1 MRIGPR
7 RGEDKHLP
15 GRAAKPFILN
25 VMNDEILKKL
35 EARLDRRSFLRGS
48 SLGVAALL
56 GVAAA
61 SPLVVFAQSQDKP
74 PADDKKK
81 ADEKKDQDDPKDEE
95 KHQPIRVEGK
105 DGRFYDRDGVE
116 VRECP
121 ECGHNMY
128 QQGRTWTCENC
139 GYSYIE

>member
-1 MRIGPR
+1 
-7 RGEDKHLP
+7 
-15 GRAAKPFILN
+15 
-25 VMNDEILKKL
+25 MNDEILKKL

-48 SLGVAALL
+48 GLGIAALL

-61 SPLVVFAQSQDKP
+61 SPLVVFAQSQ
-74 PADDKKK
+74 ADDKKTQ
-81 ADEKKDQDDPKDEE
+81 DKKDQDPATPDDKPAPKPD
-95 KHQPIRVEGK
+95 RVEGA
-105 DGRFYDRDGVE
+105 DGKLYDREGVE

-121 ECGHNMY
+121 QCGHNMY

>member
-1 MRIGPR
+1 
-7 RGEDKHLP
+7 
-15 GRAAKPFILN
+15 
-25 VMNDEILKKL
+25 MNDEILKKL

>member
-1 MRIGPR
+1 
-7 RGEDKHLP
+7 
-15 GRAAKPFILN
+15 
-25 VMNDEILKKL
+25 MNDEILKKL

-61 SPLVVFAQSQDKP
+61 SPLVVFAQEPQDKP
-74 PADDKKK
+74 KKSDKKK
-81 ADEKKDQDDPKDEE
+81 EPEPEQDGPKAADTSGSK
-95 KHQPIRVEGK
+95 PIRVEGK
-105 DGRFYDRDGVE
+105 DGRFYDPDGVE

>member
-1 MRIGPR
+1 
-7 RGEDKHLP
+7 
-15 GRAAKPFILN
+15 
-25 VMNDEILKKL
+25 MNDEILKKL

-74 PADDKKK
+74 QADDKKK
-81 ADEKKDQDDPKDEE
+81 SDAKQDSDDPKTEE
-95 KHQPIRVEGK
+95 KPEPIRVEGK
-105 DGRFYDRDGVE
+105 DGRFYDREGIE

>member
-1 MRIGPR
+1 
-7 RGEDKHLP
+7 
-15 GRAAKPFILN
+15 
-25 VMNDEILKKL
+25 MNDEILKKL
-35 EARLDRRSFLRGS
+35 AAGLDRRSFLRGS

-61 SPLVVFAQSQDKP
+61 SPLVVFAQAPQ
-74 PADDKKK
+74 DDKKK
-81 ADEKKDQDDPKDEE
+81 ADDKKTDENNDQDQPKADDR
-95 KHQPIRVEGK
+95 PYRSEGQ
-105 DGRFYDRDGVE
+105 DGKFYDRQGVE

-139 GYSYIE
+139 GYSYVE

>member
-1 MRIGPR
+1 
-7 RGEDKHLP
+7 
-15 GRAAKPFILN
+15 
-25 VMNDEILKKL
+25 MNDEILKKL

-48 SLGVAALL
+48 GLGVAALL

-61 SPLVVFAQSQDKP
+61 SPLVVFAQPPQDKP
-74 PADDKKK
+74 SDKKK
-81 ADEKKDQDDPKDEE
+81 PADENKDPDAQKADPSPDSK
-95 KHQPIRVEGK
+95 PSRTEGA
-105 DGRFYDRDGVE
+105 DGKFYDGEGVE

>member
-1 MRIGPR
+1 
-7 RGEDKHLP
+7 
-15 GRAAKPFILN
+15 
-25 VMNDEILKKL
+25 MNDEILKKL

-61 SPLVVFAQSQDKP
+61 SPLVVFAQEPQAGDKKKT
-74 PADDKKK
+74 DDKKAEGAPK
-81 ADEKKDQDDPKDEE
+81 APDADKTDDKSDYKPD
-95 KHQPIRVEGK
+95 RVEGK
-105 DGRFYDRDGVE
+105 DGKFYDRDGVE

-121 ECGHNMY
+121 QCGHNMY

>member
-1 MRIGPR
+1 
-7 RGEDKHLP
+7 
-15 GRAAKPFILN
+15 
-25 VMNDEILKKL
+25 MNDEILKKL

-74 PADDKKK
+74 QADDKKK
-81 ADEKKDQDDPKDEE
+81 TDEKKDPDDPNAGE
-95 KHQPIRVEGK
+95 KPEPIRVEGK
-105 DGRFYDRDGVE
+105 DGRFYDREGIE

>member
-1 MRIGPR
+1 M
-7 RGEDKHLP
+7 H
-15 GRAAKPFILN
+15 
-25 VMNDEILKKL
+25 DEILRKL
-35 EARLDRRSFLRGS
+35 EAKLDRRSFLRGYGI
-48 SLGVAALL
+48 GVAALL

-74 PADDKKK
+74 QSPEDKKK
-81 ADEKKDQDDPKDEE
+81 QDADKEKKDQDEPNDGE
-95 KHQPIRVEGK
+95 KPIYRVEGK

>member
-1 MRIGPR
+1 
-7 RGEDKHLP
+7 
-15 GRAAKPFILN
+15 
-25 VMNDEILKKL
+25 MNDEILKKL

-48 SLGVAALL
+48 GLGVAALL

-61 SPLVVFAQSQDKP
+61 SPLVVFAQEPQDRS
-74 PADDKKK
+74 DDKKK
-81 ADEKKDQDDPKDEE
+81 AVEKDQDSE
-95 KHQPIRVEGK
+95 KAGEKPESKPYRVEGT
-105 DGRFYDRDGVE
+105 DGKLYDREGVE

>member
-1 MRIGPR
+1 
-7 RGEDKHLP
+7 
-15 GRAAKPFILN
+15 
-25 VMNDEILKKL
+25 MNDEILKKL

-48 SLGVAALL
+48 GLGVAALL

-61 SPLVVFAQSQDKP
+61 SPLVVFAQEPQ
-74 PADDKKK
+74 AGDKKK
-81 ADEKKDQDDPKDEE
+81 TDDKKDQDAPTSPDADKPESKSD
-95 KHQPIRVEGK
+95 RVEGT
-105 DGRFYDRDGVE
+105 DGKLYDKDGVE

-121 ECGHNMY
+121 QCGHNMY

>member
-1 MRIGPR
+1 
-7 RGEDKHLP
+7 
-15 GRAAKPFILN
+15 
-25 VMNDEILKKL
+25 MNDEILKKL

-48 SLGVAALL
+48 SVGIAALL

-61 SPLVVFAQSQDKP
+61 SPLVVFAQAPQDK
-74 PADDKKK
+74 ASDDKKK
-81 ADEKKDQDDPKDEE
+81 SGDKKDPDAPTSDDKAESKPYR
-95 KHQPIRVEGK
+95 IEGT
-105 DGRFYDRDGVE
+105 DGKFYDREGIE

-139 GYSYIE
+139 GYSYVE

>member
-1 MRIGPR
+1 
-7 RGEDKHLP
+7 
-15 GRAAKPFILN
+15 
-25 VMNDEILKKL
+25 MNDEILKKL

-48 SLGVAALL
+48 SIGVAALL

-61 SPLVVFAQSQDKP
+61 SPLVVFAQEPQNRPAPADKK
-74 PADDKKK
+74 ADDQDDKKNPDAPKTDDK
-81 ADEKKDQDDPKDEE
+81 AAYTPD
-95 KHQPIRVEGK
+95 RREGA
-105 DGRFYDRDGVE
+105 DGKFYDGEGVE

-121 ECGHNMY
+121 QCGHNMY

>member
-1 MRIGPR
+1 
-7 RGEDKHLP
+7 
-15 GRAAKPFILN
+15 
-25 VMNDEILKKL
+25 MNDEILKKL

-48 SLGVAALL
+48 GLGVATLL

-74 PADDKKK
+74 QADGKKK
-81 ADEKKDQDDPKDEE
+81 TDDGKKDPEAPKPETKSD
-95 KHQPIRVEGK
+95 RVEGS
-105 DGRFYDRDGVE
+105 DGKLYDKDGVE
-116 VRECP
+116 LRDCP
-121 ECGHNMY
+121 QCGHNMY

>member
-1 MRIGPR
+1 MH
-7 RGEDKHLP
+7 DD
-15 GRAAKPFILN
+15 ILR
-25 VMNDEILKKL
+25 KL
-35 EARLDRRSFLRGS
+35 EARLDRRSFLRGYGV
-48 SLGVAALL
+48 GVAALL

-61 SPLVVFAQSQDKP
+61 SPLIVFAQSPQDTQ
-74 PADDKKK
+74 ADDKKK
-81 ADEKKDQDDPKDEE
+81 TDEKKDPAPDAPRADE
-95 KHQPIRVEGK
+95 KPYRVEGK
-105 DGRFYDRDGVE
+105 EGKFFDREGVE

>member
-1 MRIGPR
+1 
-7 RGEDKHLP
+7 
-15 GRAAKPFILN
+15 
-25 VMNDEILKKL
+25 MNDEILKKL

-48 SLGVAALL
+48 GVGVAALL

-61 SPLVVFAQSQDKP
+61 SPLVVFAQSSDDP
-74 PADDKKK
+74 PAADTKKTADDKKDAGAEGGEDK
-81 ADEKKDQDDPKDEE
+81 PDTKPV
-95 KHQPIRVEGK
+95 RVEGK
-105 DGRFYDRDGVE
+105 DGKFYDRDGVE

>member
-1 MRIGPR
+1 MN
-7 RGEDKHLP
+7 ED
-15 GRAAKPFILN
+15 
-25 VMNDEILKKL
+25 ILKKL
-35 EARLDRRSFLRGS
+35 ERRLDRRSFLRGS
-48 SLGVAALL
+48 GLAAAGFL

-61 SPLVVFAQSQDKP
+61 SPLVVFAQSQDKQQ
-74 PADDKKK
+74 DGKKK
-81 ADEKKDQDDPKDEE
+81 DDPEKRDQDADRAD
-95 KHQPIRVEGK
+95 GK
-105 DGRFYDRDGVE
+105 RDKADNSIDNSAASKPYRSEAPDGTFRDRDGVV

>member
-1 MRIGPR
+1 
-7 RGEDKHLP
+7 
-15 GRAAKPFILN
+15 
-25 VMNDEILKKL
+25 MNDEILKKL
-35 EARLDRRSFLRGS
+35 AAGLDRRSFLRGS

-61 SPLVVFAQSQDKP
+61 SPLVVFAQAP
-74 PADDKKK
+74 RDDKKK
-81 ADEKKDQDDPKDEE
+81 TDDKKTEEKNNDAKDDQDTPKADERPYRTD
-95 KHQPIRVEGK
+95 GK
-105 DGRFYDRDGVE
+105 DGKFYDREGVE

-139 GYSYIE
+139 GYSYVE